1 MPEPTTESEPMSTPE
16 IKRLFGD
23 PVPFALKE
31 LACNVAEVYAETT
44 AAREKLQR
52 KINRLNTVVD
62 TYTQT
67 IWDKKKLKRRN
78 VGGHHYPGITS
89 AGYEHGSKCDYCDC
103 FMGASTSSA
112 PDGVDQ
118 FGECPGNPDLRPEY
132 EALEQ
137 RVAELELQLA
147 DMKAAEIGLS
157 VKSNE
162 SKSYPDVVTEEWC
175 LANGAEAE
183 DDGGDTIYV
192 WPHRELDS
200 DGKARLHWV
209 VFINDLGELW
219 LEVSFDGCGSVMI
232 SAKPTRRQVR
242 DLIRAL
248 KGGE

>member
-1 MPEPTTESEPMSTPE
+1 MSTPE

-44 AAREKLQR
+44 AARDTLQR
-52 KINRLNTVVD
+52 KIKQLNAVSNVHAER
-62 TYTQT
+62 
-67 IWDKKKLKRRN
+67 IWDLSKLKPRN

-132 EALEQ
+132 DALQQ

-147 DMKAAEIGLS
+147 DMKAAEIGLAVRAETIEDRVNKQMKEILTTAEVAKIIGTTPRHVARLFDS
-157 VKSNE
+157 GKLRGYRIPGSQDRRIPLKHLRQFV
-162 SKSYPDVVTEEWC
+162 EEN
-175 LANGAEAE
+175 LQSEAE
-183 DDGGDTIYV
+183 
-192 WPHRELDS
+192 PHDKHA
-200 DGKARLHWV
+200 GKPEHDVAGWQP
-209 VFINDLGELW
+209 
-219 LEVSFDGCGSVMI
+219 S
-232 SAKPTRRQVR
+232 
-242 DLIRAL
+242 
-248 KGGE
+248 